1 MNLGT
6 WVLIGSLLCLL
17 FHLKWCGGMRVVTL
31 LAKDI
36 DITSPLMP
44 TSYLSNVSSH
54 GVQLEPTHTPW
65 SMVRQDRHIYPVLN
79 QYFSFY
85 LSVDG
90 WLCSRQILEFLLFR
104 WWVQMFS
111 TGNNAFCHISKYSE
125 HKQSRNKFSCK
136 VHSSYL
142 VFAQKMRLPIE
153 CCPKYCL
160 TSSQEFSFS
169 QSLVPCLRVSN
180 DTRSIS
186 HYIG

>member
-1 MNLGT
+1 MFRTELTLAITIYLFFLILLVNLGT

-111 TGNNAFCHISKYSE
+111 TGNNAFCHISKHSE
-125 HKQSRNKFSCK
+125 YKQSRNKLLCRAHLSF
-136 VHSSYL
+136 
-142 VFAQKMRLPIE
+142 
-153 CCPKYCL
+153 CPKNAFTY
-160 TSSQEFSFS
+160 
-169 QSLVPCLRVSN
+169 RVLSKVLS
-180 DTRSIS
+180 DF
-186 HYIG
+186 